1 MSITSWVNEG
11 NGATVTAGNDLSCKT
26 LTTTGVINSG
36 SAQITTSGLMTC
48 GTMAASSLVNATG
61 DLVVEGLTT
70 LKGNVTI
77 GNLGTDTVGF
87 FGVTPVAGN
96 AVGST
101 ITQTYSTVAS
111 TVLNSTFTSKGD
123 LGATQNTGWGA
134 SSEANFDKI
143 TTGLDQLNVDLTA
156 LKGNVNYIIDR
167 LQALGL
173 MV

>member
-101 ITQTYSTVAS
+101 ITQTYSKFKMPKTIIAEKADI
-111 TVLNSTFTSKGD
+111 SKKVWE
-123 LGATQNTGWGA
+123 LVNV
-134 SSEANFDKI
+134 KI
-143 TTGLDQLNVDLTA
+143 INY
-156 LKGNVNYIIDR
+156 KGEKNKYP
-167 LQALGL
+167 
-173 MV
+173 